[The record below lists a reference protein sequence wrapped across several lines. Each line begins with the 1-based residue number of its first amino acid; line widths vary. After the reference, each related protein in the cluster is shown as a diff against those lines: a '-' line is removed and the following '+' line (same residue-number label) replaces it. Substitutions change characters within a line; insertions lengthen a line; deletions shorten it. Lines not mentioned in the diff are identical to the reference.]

1 MARAKQLRRAK
12 RSTGTRRRAS
22 PKASGVSQR
31 SMKKRYHELLTTYP
45 LGCLLYVWNQENV
58 WYAIDL
64 ETEWQKLSDA
74 VFLLG
79 HTATQTMSGSGE
91 QQISSE
97 LQKVASGFW
106 SQTSRPAPPD
116 GSSSPGET

>member
-45 LGCLLYVWNQENV
+45 HGVLLYVWNQENV

-64 ETEWQKLSDA
+64 ETDWQKLSDA

-79 HTATQTMSGSGE
+79 HTATPTTSGFGE

-97 LQKVASGFW
+97 LQKVARDFW
-106 SQTSRPAPPD
+106 SQTSRPAVP
-116 GSSSPGET
+116 S